1 MKLNLAIAAI
11 AALAASNTLV
21 VAVVANEDNNHN
33 ATTTA
38 AADDIVRQEQGII
51 AALESLDLQGA
62 LNDVEETALEKLE
75 ADVAAASSESATPS
89 VEEETHEAAMGDL
102 ILDFDEAEAG
112 NATATEV
119 VMPEMMALSG
129 AAAIEQR
136 NGHDDL
142 NSTVEEDLVF
152 GPDSD
157 AEVVSESGQLDS
169 SEPAVLSTHHETP
182 HQHHKEAKA
191 EKDHAAEEASSPP
204 KKSKSGKHGKS
215 AKAKHGKSAKK
226 AHNGP
231 DDATPVPNHGGGPH
245 SKALKG
251 GGGSGDGATPAT
263 IVDGDS
269 TGTPVTLLNVTSEG
283 EEEGTVM
290 MTNSTEDNDPVE
302 TTNATAESAP
312 LLPDDDDTAEEED
325 AASSSSSTTV
335 PPTIE
340 VKSAEELAPPAA
352 PEVAMGGGSVAV
364 PRTPDEKPS
373 GTATGVDASSLQAE
387 KFGLA
392 KDVLLNGA
400 SAAVQG
406 ATTNQHHA
414 MKESVD
420 KLDVRDKP
428 RASGAIQSANAG
440 VTSGGS
446 AGYARSTAIC
456 LVASSAVAYAVMMV

>member
-1 MKLNLAIAAI
+1 MKLNLAIAAT

-21 VAVVANEDNNHN
+21 VVVANEENNHN

-75 ADVAAASSESATPS
+75 ADVAASMESATPPAE
-89 VEEETHEAAMGDL
+89 VETHEAAMADL

-129 AAAIEQR
+129 AAIEQR

-142 NSTVEEDLVF
+142 NSTVEEDLTF

-157 AEVVSESGQLDS
+157 AEVLSESGQLDS
-169 SEPAVLSTHHETP
+169 SEPAVVSTHHETP
-182 HQHHKEAKA
+182 HQRHKEAKA

-226 AHNGP
+226 AHGP
-231 DDATPVPNHGGGPH
+231 DDATPVPSHGGGPH

-269 TGTPVTLLNVTSEG
+269 GATPVTLLNVTSDEG
-283 EEEGTVM
+283 EEEGPVM

-302 TTNATAESAP
+302 TTNATAESAS
-312 LLPDDDDTAEEED
+312 LLPDEDDTAEEED
-325 AASSSSSTTV
+325 AASSSSTTV

-406 ATTNQHHA
+406 ATTNQHHT

-428 RASGAIQSANAG
+428 RASSAIQSANAG

-456 LVASSAVAYAVMMV
+456 LVASSAVAYVVMMV